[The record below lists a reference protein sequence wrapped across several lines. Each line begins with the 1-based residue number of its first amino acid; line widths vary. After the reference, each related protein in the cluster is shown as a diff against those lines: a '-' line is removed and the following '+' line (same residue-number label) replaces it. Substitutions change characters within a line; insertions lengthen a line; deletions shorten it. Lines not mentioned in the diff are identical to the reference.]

1 MITYYLSNSPSGA
14 NCHRQYLSRH
24 QTLLPKELYQR
35 ATKQCFR
42 TYLASIALQEKI
54 ETFVSCPR
62 CREPTKGNQW
72 ISCEKCADCHQSASK
87 FVKDGLYFV
96 ESLLEYSLRSTLER
110 KATELAVLQYQD
122 KINEPCSGTSV
133 LTDK

>member
-1 MITYYLSNSPSGA
+1 MFIKYNLTLTLFPS
-14 NCHRQYLSRH
+14 RYS
-24 QTLLPKELYQR
+24 LLPNGLYKR
-35 ATKQCFR
+35 PTKHCFKSN
-42 TYLASIALQEKI
+42 LASIELQMKI
-54 ETFVSCPR
+54 ETYAFCPR
-62 CREPTKGNQW
+62 CREPTKEKKW
-72 ISCEKCADCHQSASK
+72 ISCEKCTACHQSSSK
-87 FVKDGLYFV
+87 LIKDGLYFV